1 MDTLL
6 TLEPRVAGADAV
18 EPRVDFTEHGADLH
32 AGEGRIPQFCKPG
45 GTVTQICYDSTKI
58 CIS

>member
-6 TLEPRVAGADAV
+6 TLEPRVAGDDAV
-18 EPRVDFTEHGADLH
+18 EPRVDFTEQGVDLH
-32 AGEGRIPQFCKPG
+32 AGEGLIPQFCKPG
-45 GTVTQICYDSTKI
+45 GTVTQICINQTHG